1 MDSELQNLLTGYYA
15 QSEPQQLSTNDLYT
29 MVEQAMAAIAP
40 LLSED
45 MMPGMK
51 GDQSTSDF
59 LRYLPKFEMSEKVG
73 ELSTPES
80 QNEARETFG
89 RYLNA
94 VIASDPGLPGKIEYI
109 NSFTTG
115 KVADTASISEILSNL
130 TFLKILSFV
139 ITQFS
144 PSGSGFLF
152 EAFLAALLQG
162 TQMTE
167 REQGGAL
174 PIDDYREMVD
184 PETGEGGVPV
194 SLKLLSPGTTVEGSI
209 YNIIDFLRRSPVALE
224 YGGIKYVVAI
234 KTTDNKLEFYKFDIK
249 PEDFFYWIS
258 PKFFKWDLIA
268 QAMQQY
274 QQPQDLQEQQEQ
286 EADPES
292 QFQEFKEFWAS
303 IAPSWGQEITAEEIS
318 LPIADFMKKTFRFK
332 MLPQRK
338 EGIIAIASGD
348 AGSGAWENLSSTVG
362 TSDDFGSEALQQALQ
377 QYQADP
383 AAWSIVKNLLTKR
396 RVSALKY
403 TEKVSADH
411 PHSYYAIATYL
422 KAEATQDPSALTKDQ
437 DVASMISTLNEL
449 AKNGDLETWGNMLIG
464 PPAGGKPDTS
474 RLKDTQFAIQ
484 QKFLRSGGGVRMGT
498 IITDPEQIQQTLTL
512 YSERLRDMVIP
523 IYTSLGE
530 LTEAVN
536 RYYIEGDML
545 AGERAASHARELS
558 KHTDNLQQAPQEV
571 AAAAKE

>member
-1 MDSELQNLLTGYYA
+1 MDRELQSLLTGYYA

-29 MVEQAMAAIAP
+29 MVEQAMATIAP

-115 KVADTASISEILSNL
+115 QVAETASISEILSNL

-274 QQPQDLQEQQEQ
+274 QQPQDLQEQQQ
-286 EADPES
+286 ADPES
-292 QFQEFKEFWAS
+292 QFQGFKEFWAS
-303 IAPSWGQEITAEEIS
+303 IAPSWGQEIAAEEIS

-338 EGIIAIASGD
+338 EGIMAIASSD
-348 AGSGAWENLSSTVG
+348 VGSGAWDSLSSTVG

-377 QYQADP
+377 QYEADP
-383 AAWSIVKNLLTKR
+383 AAWTTVKNLLTKR

-422 KAEATQDPSALTKDQ
+422 KAEATQDPSTLTKDQ
-437 DVASMISTLNEL
+437 DVASMISTLNEI
-449 AKNGDLETWGNMLIG
+449 AKNGDLEKWGNILIG
-464 PPAGGKPDTS
+464 APTGGKPDTS
-474 RLKDTQFAIQ
+474 RFKDTQFAIQ

-498 IITDPEQIQQTLTL
+498 IITDPEQIQQTLSL

-523 IYTSLGE
+523 IYTALGE
-530 LTEAVN
+530 LTESVN
-536 RYYIEGDML
+536 QYYIEGDML

-558 KHTDNLQQAPQEV
+558 KHTDNLQQAPQEM